1 MLHRGEAQATAQPSR
16 SAIRRFARITLALT
30 AFVAVTGFSQPEA
43 ARSAVMSRTAAKP
56 VSMTSTPSGAGYWIA
71 AEDGGVFSFGDAQ
84 FYGSTGATPLNK
96 PVVGIASTPTGH
108 GYWLVA
114 ADGGIFSFG
123 DARFYG
129 STGATPLNKPVVG
142 IAPTPTGHGYWLVAA
157 DGGIF
162 SFGDAQ
168 YYGSTGATP
177 LNKPVVGIAAT
188 PDGHGYRFVAGDG
201 GVFDFGQSQ
210 YFGRVVYEPA
220 PAPTATLSWPL
231 PVSAS
236 VTGKYG
242 EYRPKPTPH
251 THSGVDLAASSG
263 TEIFAAADGRVVSS
277 GSVSGYGEYT
287 CIEHTAHLATCYAHQ
302 STRLV
307 TTGSLVSRGQ
317 LIGRVGSTGTSSTG
331 PHLHFEVKVDG
342 RFTCPASWLGRPGNQ
357 LCV

>member
-1 MLHRGEAQATAQPSR
+1 VVGIA
-16 SAIRRFARITLALT
+16 
-30 AFVAVTGFSQPEA
+30 
-43 ARSAVMSRTAAKP
+43 
-56 VSMTSTPSGAGYWIA
+56 STPTGHGYWLVA
-71 AEDGGVFSFGDAQ
+71 ADGGIFSFGDAQ
-84 FYGSTGATPLNK
+84 FYGSMGGKTLNQ
-96 PVVGIASTPTGH
+96 PAVGIAATPTGH

-142 IAPTPTGHGYWLVAA
+142 IASTPTGHGYWLVAA

-201 GVFDFGQSQ
+201 GVFDFGRSQ

-220 PAPTATLSWPL
+220 PAPTASLSWPL
-231 PVSAS
+231 PMSAS
-236 VTGKYG
+236 VTGRYG
-242 EYRPKPTPH
+242 EYRTKPKPH
-251 THSGVDLAASSG
+251 VHSGVDLAASSG
-263 TEIFAAADGRVVSS
+263 TEIFAAAYGRVVSS

-307 TTGSLVSRGQ
+307 TTGSVVSRGQ
-317 LIGRVGSTGTSSTG
+317 LIGRVGNTGTSSSG

-342 RFTCPASWLGRPGNQ
+342 QFTCPASWLARSANQ